1 MDELESYSLAE
12 DEDKWITINGSHVK
26 IDENGDVVAGAEG
39 KINSNKNE
47 KKSAGE
53 KLSANEKS
61 AISSYSGDNFLK
73 INSDLRK
80 GKDEDPDVARID
92 SAIGKG
98 GLEGGTLYRGMSRE
112 DAKKLF
118 PGGDIKKGMVVS
130 DPAFLSTSK
139 EKKIAGMFSI
149 GGVMLQIET
158 NKGDKGLDVTG
169 LSSNKH
175 EDETLLPRNAK
186 MEVIGVHPPKSP
198 GQPVTIKVRYIS
210 EEKRPAMDGITES
223 LAFDRASVRTI
234 DANGRLQISRT
245 NISKANVN
253 AYYGREIPRSEELG
267 LEPNKLYRLWRHPDE
282 LRKAAKTF
290 NNIPVLSKH
299 IPDFPT
305 DPPNEF
311 RVGVTHSNAEF
322 DGTYLT
328 VGMSIWDNSAIA
340 GIESGEQRELSA
352 SYKYVAD
359 MTPGVTPDGEPYD
372 GVMRDIFGNHEA
384 LVPDG
389 RAGPDVLVADSL
401 PPELNHMRKHK
412 VAAIRA
418 TLKPLLAQD
427 ADLEAE
433 VRKALLALDEA
444 EKEDEKENKPA
455 DDEEDKDKKKTA
467 EKEDDEEDKDK
478 KKTAE
483 KEDDEEDKDKKK
495 TAEKEDDEEDG
506 KVSKTAM
513 DSAIRLA
520 ADSATKKAAENF
532 RKIREAEQVVRPL
545 IGDVVAMDSAEDVY
559 RTALEQS
566 GVDIA
571 GVHPSAYPAMVKMAI
586 SQKENSRP
594 VIAQDSASVSEFE
607 KAFPTA
613 GKLKRG

>member
-98 GLEGGTLYRGMSRE
+98 SLEGGTLYRGMSRE

-253 AYYGREIPRSEELG
+253 AYYGREIPGSEELG

-412 VAAIRA
+412 AEAIRA

-444 EKEDEKENKPA
+444 EKKDEEENKPA
-455 DDEEDKDKKKTA
+455 EDECGDGEEDGEEDKDKKKTA
-467 EKEDDEEDKDK
+467 EDEDDEEDD
-478 KKTAE
+478 
-483 KEDDEEDKDKKK
+483 
-495 TAEKEDDEEDG
+495 

-571 GVHPSAYPAMVKMAI
+571 GVHPSAYPALVKMAI

>member
-1 MDELESYSLAE
+1 MDELEYYSLAE

-98 GLEGGTLYRGMSRE
+98 SLEGGTLYRGMSRE

-412 VAAIRA
+412 AEAIRA

-444 EKEDEKENKPA
+444 EKKDEEENKTA
-455 DDEEDKDKKKTA
+455 DDEDDEDKKKTADDEDDDEDKDKKKTA
-467 EKEDDEEDKDK
+467 EDEDDEEDD
-478 KKTAE
+478 
-483 KEDDEEDKDKKK
+483 
-495 TAEKEDDEEDG
+495 

>member
-1 MDELESYSLAE
+1 
-12 DEDKWITINGSHVK
+12 
-26 IDENGDVVAGAEG
+26 
-39 KINSNKNE
+39 
-47 KKSAGE
+47 
-53 KLSANEKS
+53 
-61 AISSYSGDNFLK
+61 
-73 INSDLRK
+73 
-80 GKDEDPDVARID
+80 
-92 SAIGKG
+92 
-98 GLEGGTLYRGMSRE
+98 
-112 DAKKLF
+112 
-118 PGGDIKKGMVVS
+118 
-130 DPAFLSTSK
+130 
-139 EKKIAGMFSI
+139 
-149 GGVMLQIET
+149 
-158 NKGDKGLDVTG
+158 
-169 LSSNKH
+169 
-175 EDETLLPRNAK
+175 
-186 MEVIGVHPPKSP
+186 
-198 GQPVTIKVRYIS
+198 
-210 EEKRPAMDGITES
+210 MDGITES

-253 AYYGREIPRSEELG
+253 AYYGREIPGSEELG

-444 EKEDEKENKPA
+444 EKEDEKENKTA
-455 DDEEDKDKKKTA
+455 DDEDDDEKDKKKTA
-467 EKEDDEEDKDK
+467 DDEDDEEDD
-478 KKTAE
+478 
-483 KEDDEEDKDKKK
+483 
-495 TAEKEDDEEDG
+495 
-506 KVSKTAM
+506 KVSRTAM

>member
-98 GLEGGTLYRGMSRE
+98 SLEGGTLYRGMSRE

-267 LEPNKLYRLWRHPDE
+267 LEPDKLYRLWRHPDE

-455 DDEEDKDKKKTA
+455 DDEDDDEKDKKKTA
-467 EKEDDEEDKDK
+467 DDEDDEEDKDK

-483 KEDDEEDKDKKK
+483 DEDDEEDD
-495 TAEKEDDEEDG
+495 

>member
-98 GLEGGTLYRGMSRE
+98 SLEGGTLYRGMSRE

-169 LSSNKH
+169 ISSNKH

-223 LAFDRASVRTI
+223 LAFDRASVRSF
-234 DANGRLQISRT
+234 DGNGRLQVKLS
-245 NISKANVN
+245 NISKANVCP
-253 AYYGREIPRSEELG
+253 YFGREIPGAEKLG
-267 LEPNKLYRLWRHPDE
+267 LEPDKIYQLWRHPDE
-282 LRKAAKTF
+282 LKKAAATF
-290 NNIPVLSKH
+290 NNIPLLSIH
-299 IPDFPT
+299 TPDFPG
-305 DPPNEF
+305 DPPREY
-311 RVGVTHSNAEF
+311 RVGVTHSNADF

-328 VGMSIWDNSAIA
+328 NGLSVWDDSAIA
-340 GIESGEQRELSA
+340 GIETEEQEELSS
-352 SYKYVAD
+352 SYQYVAD
-359 MTPGVTPDGEPYD
+359 MTPGVTPNGEPYD
-372 GVMRDIFGNHEA
+372 GIMRDIIGNHVA
-384 LVPDG
+384 LVERG
-389 RAGPDVLVADSL
+389 RAGSDVLVADSL

-444 EKEDEKENKPA
+444 EKEDEKENKTA
-455 DDEEDKDKKKTA
+455 DDEDDDEKDKKKTA
-467 EKEDDEEDKDK
+467 DDEDDEEDKDK

-483 KEDDEEDKDKKK
+483 D
-495 TAEKEDDEEDG
+495 EDDEEDG

>member
-98 GLEGGTLYRGMSRE
+98 SLEGGTLYRGMSRE

-267 LEPNKLYRLWRHPDE
+267 LEPDKLYRLWRHPDE

-401 PPELNHMRKHK
+401 PPELNLMRKHK

-455 DDEEDKDKKKTA
+455 DDEDDDEKDKKKTADDEDDDEDKDKKKTA
-467 EKEDDEEDKDK
+467 EDEDDEEDD
-478 KKTAE
+478 
-483 KEDDEEDKDKKK
+483 
-495 TAEKEDDEEDG
+495 

>member
-98 GLEGGTLYRGMSRE
+98 SLEGGTLYRGMSRE

-282 LRKAAKTF
+282 LRKAAETF

-412 VAAIRA
+412 AEAIRA

-444 EKEDEKENKPA
+444 EKKDEEENKTADEDDDDEDKKKTA
-455 DDEEDKDKKKTA
+455 DDEDDDEDKDKKKTA
-467 EKEDDEEDKDK
+467 EDEDDEEDD
-478 KKTAE
+478 
-483 KEDDEEDKDKKK
+483 
-495 TAEKEDDEEDG
+495 

>member
-98 GLEGGTLYRGMSRE
+98 SLEGGTLYRGMSRE

-253 AYYGREIPRSEELG
+253 GYYGREIPRSEELG

-299 IPDFPT
+299 IPDFPN

-412 VAAIRA
+412 AEAIRA

-444 EKEDEKENKPA
+444 EKKDEEENKTA
-455 DDEEDKDKKKTA
+455 DDEDDDDEKDKKKTA
-467 EKEDDEEDKDK
+467 DDEDDEEDKDK

-483 KEDDEEDKDKKK
+483 DEDDEEDD
-495 TAEKEDDEEDG
+495 

-566 GVDIA
+566 GVDIS

>member
-98 GLEGGTLYRGMSRE
+98 SLEGGTLYRGMSRE

-455 DDEEDKDKKKTA
+455 DDEDDDEKDKKKTA
-467 EKEDDEEDKDK
+467 DDEDDEEDKDK

-483 KEDDEEDKDKKK
+483 DEDDEEDD
-495 TAEKEDDEEDG
+495 

-566 GVDIA
+566 GVDIS

>member
-98 GLEGGTLYRGMSRE
+98 SLEGGTLYRGMSRE

-253 AYYGREIPRSEELG
+253 AYYGREIPGSEELG

-299 IPDFPT
+299 IPDFPN

-455 DDEEDKDKKKTA
+455 DDEDDDEKDKKKTA
-467 EKEDDEEDKDK
+467 DDEDDEEDKDK

-483 KEDDEEDKDKKK
+483 DEDDEEDD
-495 TAEKEDDEEDG
+495 

-566 GVDIA
+566 GVDIS

>member
-98 GLEGGTLYRGMSRE
+98 SLEGGTLYRGMSRE

-253 AYYGREIPRSEELG
+253 AYYGREIPGSEELG

-401 PPELNHMRKHK
+401 PPELNHMHKHK

-455 DDEEDKDKKKTA
+455 DDEDDEKDKKKTA
-467 EKEDDEEDKDK
+467 DDEDDEEDKDK

-483 KEDDEEDKDKKK
+483 DEGDEEDD
-495 TAEKEDDEEDG
+495 

-545 IGDVVAMDSAEDVY
+545 IGGVVAMDSAEDVY

-566 GVDIA
+566 GVDIS

-586 SQKENSRP
+586 SQKESSRP

>member
-98 GLEGGTLYRGMSRE
+98 SLEGGTLYRGMSRE

-253 AYYGREIPRSEELG
+253 AYYGREIPGSEELG
-267 LEPNKLYRLWRHPDE
+267 LDPNKLYRLWRHPDE

-455 DDEEDKDKKKTA
+455 DDEDDDEKDKKKTADDEDDDEDKDKKKTA
-467 EKEDDEEDKDK
+467 EDEDDEEDD
-478 KKTAE
+478 
-483 KEDDEEDKDKKK
+483 
-495 TAEKEDDEEDG
+495 

-532 RKIREAEQVVRPL
+532 RKIREAELVVRPL

-594 VIAQDSASVSEFE
+594 VIAQDSASASEFE

>member
-1 MDELESYSLAE
+1 MDELEYYSLAE

-98 GLEGGTLYRGMSRE
+98 SLEGGTLYRGMSRE

-253 AYYGREIPRSEELG
+253 AYYGREIPGSEELG

-455 DDEEDKDKKKTA
+455 DDEDDEQDKKKTA
-467 EKEDDEEDKDK
+467 DDEDDEEDKDK

-483 KEDDEEDKDKKK
+483 DEDDEEDD
-495 TAEKEDDEEDG
+495 

-566 GVDIA
+566 GVDIS

-594 VIAQDSASVSEFE
+594 VIAQDSASASEFE

>member
-98 GLEGGTLYRGMSRE
+98 SLEGGTLYRGMSRE

-198 GQPVTIKVRYIS
+198 GHPVTIKVRYIS

-455 DDEEDKDKKKTA
+455 DDEDDDEKDKKKTA
-467 EKEDDEEDKDK
+467 DDEDDEEDKDK

-483 KEDDEEDKDKKK
+483 DEDDEEDDK
-495 TAEKEDDEEDG
+495 
-506 KVSKTAM
+506 VCKTAM

-532 RKIREAEQVVRPL
+532 RKIREAELVVRPL

>member
-1 MDELESYSLAE
+1 MDELEYYSLAE

-53 KLSANEKS
+53 KLSANEKL

-98 GLEGGTLYRGMSRE
+98 SLEGGTLYRGMSRE

-245 NISKANVN
+245 NISKANIN

-311 RVGVTHSNAEF
+311 RVGVTHSNADF

-455 DDEEDKDKKKTA
+455 DDEDDDEKDKKKTADDEDDEEGKDKKKTA
-467 EKEDDEEDKDK
+467 EDEDDEEDDK
-478 KKTAE
+478 
-483 KEDDEEDKDKKK
+483 
-495 TAEKEDDEEDG
+495 
-506 KVSKTAM
+506 VCKTAM

>member
-98 GLEGGTLYRGMSRE
+98 SLEGGTLYRGMSRE

-455 DDEEDKDKKKTA
+455 DDEDDDEKDKKKTA
-467 EKEDDEEDKDK
+467 DDEDDEEDKDK

-483 KEDDEEDKDKKK
+483 DEDDEEDD
-495 TAEKEDDEEDG
+495 

-545 IGDVVAMDSAEDVY
+545 IGDVIAMDSAEDVY

>member
-98 GLEGGTLYRGMSRE
+98 SLEGGTLYRGMSRE

-158 NKGDKGLDVTG
+158 NEGDKGLDVTG

-253 AYYGREIPRSEELG
+253 AYYGREIPGSEELG

-444 EKEDEKENKPA
+444 EKEDEKENKTA
-455 DDEEDKDKKKTA
+455 DDEDDDEKDKKKTA
-467 EKEDDEEDKDK
+467 DDEDDEEDKDK

-483 KEDDEEDKDKKK
+483 DEDDEEDD
-495 TAEKEDDEEDG
+495 

>member
-98 GLEGGTLYRGMSRE
+98 SLEGGTLYRGMSRE

-198 GQPVTIKVRYIS
+198 GHPVTIKVRYIS

-253 AYYGREIPRSEELG
+253 GYYGREIPRSEELG

-455 DDEEDKDKKKTA
+455 DDEDDDEKDKKKTA
-467 EKEDDEEDKDK
+467 DDEDDEEDKDK

-483 KEDDEEDKDKKK
+483 DEDDEEDD
-495 TAEKEDDEEDG
+495 

-566 GVDIA
+566 GVDIS

-586 SQKENSRP
+586 SQKESSRP

>member
-1 MDELESYSLAE
+1 M
-12 DEDKWITINGSHVK
+12 N
-26 IDENGDVVAGAEG
+26 
-39 KINSNKNE
+39 
-47 KKSAGE
+47 
-53 KLSANEKS
+53 
-61 AISSYSGDNFLK
+61 
-73 INSDLRK
+73 
-80 GKDEDPDVARID
+80 P
-92 SAIGKG
+92 
-98 GLEGGTLYRGMSRE
+98 
-112 DAKKLF
+112 
-118 PGGDIKKGMVVS
+118 
-130 DPAFLSTSK
+130 
-139 EKKIAGMFSI
+139 
-149 GGVMLQIET
+149 
-158 NKGDKGLDVTG
+158 
-169 LSSNKH
+169 
-175 EDETLLPRNAK
+175 
-186 MEVIGVHPPKSP
+186 
-198 GQPVTIKVRYIS
+198 
-210 EEKRPAMDGITES
+210 TEC

-418 TLKPLLAQD
+418 TLKQLLAQD

-444 EKEDEKENKPA
+444 EKEDEKENKTA
-455 DDEEDKDKKKTA
+455 DDEDDDEKDKKKTA
-467 EKEDDEEDKDK
+467 DDEDDEEDKDK

-483 KEDDEEDKDKKK
+483 DEDDEEDD
-495 TAEKEDDEEDG
+495 

>member
-352 SYKYVAD
+352 SYNYVAD

-455 DDEEDKDKKKTA
+455 DDEDDDEKDKKKTA
-467 EKEDDEEDKDK
+467 DDEDDEEDKDK

-483 KEDDEEDKDKKK
+483 DEDDEEDD
-495 TAEKEDDEEDG
+495 

>member
-412 VAAIRA
+412 AEAIRA

-444 EKEDEKENKPA
+444 EKKDEEEKKTA
-455 DDEEDKDKKKTA
+455 DDEDDDEDKKKTADDEDDDEDKDKKKTA
-467 EKEDDEEDKDK
+467 EDEDDEEDD
-478 KKTAE
+478 
-483 KEDDEEDKDKKK
+483 
-495 TAEKEDDEEDG
+495 

>member
-98 GLEGGTLYRGMSRE
+98 SLEGGTLYRGMSRE

-198 GQPVTIKVRYIS
+198 GHPVTIKVRYIS

-253 AYYGREIPRSEELG
+253 GYYGREIPRSEELG

-444 EKEDEKENKPA
+444 EKEDEKENKTA
-455 DDEEDKDKKKTA
+455 DDEDDDEKDKKKTA
-467 EKEDDEEDKDK
+467 DDEDDEEDKDK

-483 KEDDEEDKDKKK
+483 DEDDEEDD
-495 TAEKEDDEEDG
+495 
-506 KVSKTAM
+506 KVSRTAM

>member
-1 MDELESYSLAE
+1 MDELEYYSLAE

-98 GLEGGTLYRGMSRE
+98 SLEGGTLYRGMSRE

-253 AYYGREIPRSEELG
+253 AYYGREIPGSEELG

-359 MTPGVTPDGEPYD
+359 MTPGVTPDGETYD

-455 DDEEDKDKKKTA
+455 DDEDDDEKDKKKTA
-467 EKEDDEEDKDK
+467 DDEDDEEDKDK

-483 KEDDEEDKDKKK
+483 DEDDEEDD
-495 TAEKEDDEEDG
+495 

-566 GVDIA
+566 GVDIS

>member
-98 GLEGGTLYRGMSRE
+98 SLEGGTLYRGMSRE

-198 GQPVTIKVRYIS
+198 GHPVTIKVRYIS

-401 PPELNHMRKHK
+401 PPELNHMRKYK

-444 EKEDEKENKPA
+444 EKEDEKENKTA
-455 DDEEDKDKKKTA
+455 DDEDDDEKDKKKTA
-467 EKEDDEEDKDK
+467 DDEDDEEDKDK

-483 KEDDEEDKDKKK
+483 DEDDEEDD
-495 TAEKEDDEEDG
+495 

>member
-455 DDEEDKDKKKTA
+455 DDEDDDEKDKKKTA
-467 EKEDDEEDKDK
+467 DDEDDEEDKDK

-483 KEDDEEDKDKKK
+483 D
-495 TAEKEDDEEDG
+495 EDDEEDG

>member
-1 MDELESYSLAE
+1 MDELEYYSLAE

-98 GLEGGTLYRGMSRE
+98 SLEGGTLYRGMSRE

-234 DANGRLQISRT
+234 DENGRLQISRT

-455 DDEEDKDKKKTA
+455 DDEDDDEKDKKKTADDEDDDEDKDKKKTA
-467 EKEDDEEDKDK
+467 EDEDDEEDD
-478 KKTAE
+478 
-483 KEDDEEDKDKKK
+483 
-495 TAEKEDDEEDG
+495 

-532 RKIREAEQVVRPL
+532 RIIREAEQVVRPL

>member
-98 GLEGGTLYRGMSRE
+98 SLEGGTLYRGMSRE

-198 GQPVTIKVRYIS
+198 GHPVTIKVRYIS

-444 EKEDEKENKPA
+444 EKEDEKENKTA
-455 DDEEDKDKKKTA
+455 DDEDDDEKDKKKTA
-467 EKEDDEEDKDK
+467 DDEDDEEDKDK

-483 KEDDEEDKDKKK
+483 DEDDEEDD
-495 TAEKEDDEEDG
+495 

>member
-98 GLEGGTLYRGMSRE
+98 SLEGGTLYRGMSRE

-198 GQPVTIKVRYIS
+198 GHPVTIKVRYIS

-433 VRKALLALDEA
+433 VREALLALDEA
-444 EKEDEKENKPA
+444 EKEDEKENKTA
-455 DDEEDKDKKKTA
+455 DDEDDDEKDKKKTA
-467 EKEDDEEDKDK
+467 DDEDDEEDKDK

-483 KEDDEEDKDKKK
+483 DEDDEEDD
-495 TAEKEDDEEDG
+495 

>member
-98 GLEGGTLYRGMSRE
+98 SLEGGTLYRGMSRE

-198 GQPVTIKVRYIS
+198 GHPVTIKVRYIS

-455 DDEEDKDKKKTA
+455 DDEDDDEKDKKKTA
-467 EKEDDEEDKDK
+467 DDEDDEEDKDK

-483 KEDDEEDKDKKK
+483 DEDDEEDD
-495 TAEKEDDEEDG
+495 

-566 GVDIA
+566 GVDIS